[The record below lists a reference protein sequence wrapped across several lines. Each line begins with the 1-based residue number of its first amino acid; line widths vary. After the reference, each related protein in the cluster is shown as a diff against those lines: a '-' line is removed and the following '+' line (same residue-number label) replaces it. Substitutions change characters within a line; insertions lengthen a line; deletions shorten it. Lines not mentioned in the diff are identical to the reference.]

1 MIAIINGVHSK
12 AAQIPVNDRG
22 FTLGDGLF
30 ETIPLY
36 GGKPFL
42 LDRRL
47 ARLRNSARIIS
58 LRIPFTDDEIA
69 NGVANL
75 AVRGGISRGVARLTV
90 TRGAGPRGYGI
101 AGCDSP
107 TWVLTVEPYE
117 PMGREKWERGL
128 SLASVTAAKNVASP
142 LSGVKSTSAL
152 ERVMILDEAR
162 KAGADE
168 ALALSTAGH
177 VACGSAVN
185 IFWERAG
192 RIETPSLDNGI
203 LPGVTRA
210 MTLELAGK
218 DNLKCG
224 EGRFHPSVL
233 REAREVFVTNSLIG
247 IVPVTRIDWRVISAG
262 PGPMTRRLAELYGAA
277 ASDRDFA
284 PSPSDERGRG
294 SG

>member
-1 MIAIINGVHSK
+1 MIAIINGVYSEN
-12 AAQIPVNDRG
+12 AQVPVNDRG

-58 LRIPFTDDEIA
+58 LRIPFADGEIA
-69 NGVANL
+69 NGVTNL
-75 AVRGGISRGVARLTV
+75 AERGGILRGVARLTV

-107 TWVLTVEPYE
+107 TWVLTAEPYE
-117 PMGREKWERGL
+117 PMGQEKWERGFG
-128 SLASVTAAKNVASP
+128 LASVGIAKNASSP

-168 ALALSTAGH
+168 ALVLSTAGH
-177 VACGSAVN
+177 IACGSAVN
-185 IFWERAG
+185 VFWTREG

-210 MTLELAGK
+210 LTLELAGK
-218 DNLKCG
+218 DNLEYA

-233 REAREVFVTNSLIG
+233 QESQEVFVTNSLIE
-247 IVPVTRIDWRVISAG
+247 IVPVTRIDGRVISAG
-262 PGPMTRRLAELYGAA
+262 AGPVTRRLAELYRTVPGSSSEI
-277 ASDRDFA
+277 ASVVSLHRD
-284 PSPSDERGRG
+284 DK
-294 SG
+294 